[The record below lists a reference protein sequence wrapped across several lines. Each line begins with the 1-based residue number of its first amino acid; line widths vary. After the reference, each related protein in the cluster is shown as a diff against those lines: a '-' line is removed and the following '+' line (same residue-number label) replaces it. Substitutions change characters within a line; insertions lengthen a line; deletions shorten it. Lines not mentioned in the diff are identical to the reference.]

1 LSSAPAARDF
11 IIETDRLGKRFGRQA
26 ALADVSLRVPPG
38 TIGLLGPNGAGKS
51 TFIKCLL
58 NLETPSSGS
67 AHVLGTDI
75 RASNRASREKVG
87 YSPERDCHIPR
98 MAGCEYVTYCGQLSG
113 MSFRQARQRAHEI
126 LDLVGMGQ
134 ERYRSV
140 DSYSTGMRQRAKLA
154 QALVH
159 DPEILF
165 LDEPTNGLDPS
176 GREHILSL
184 IGSLR
189 RELGVSV
196 IISSHLLN
204 DIERIC
210 DRVIIIAGG
219 RVIEHDSMEALKNR
233 HRRTVEIAPTAEADR
248 FAAALVDSGCAVER
262 LSNGRLRVESG
273 AESLEWIFRLMKQHA
288 LPPAEMVQNPNALHE
303 LFLKALAGAAHGNQA

>member
-1 LSSAPAARDF
+1 
-11 IIETDRLGKRFGRQA
+11 
-26 ALADVSLRVPPG
+26 
-38 TIGLLGPNGAGKS
+38 
-51 TFIKCLL
+51 
-58 NLETPSSGS
+58 
-67 AHVLGTDI
+67 
-75 RASNRASREKVG
+75 
-87 YSPERDCHIPR
+87 
-98 MAGCEYVTYCGQLSG
+98 
-113 MSFRQARQRAHEI
+113 
-126 LDLVGMGQ
+126 
-134 ERYRSV
+134 
-140 DSYSTGMRQRAKLA
+140 MRQRAKLA